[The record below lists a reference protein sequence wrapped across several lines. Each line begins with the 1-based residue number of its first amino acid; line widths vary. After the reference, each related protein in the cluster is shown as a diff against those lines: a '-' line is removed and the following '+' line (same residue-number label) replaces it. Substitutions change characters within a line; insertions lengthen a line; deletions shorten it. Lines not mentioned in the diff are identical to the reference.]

1 MNKLRTEIVLFIDL
15 FLVFLLGG
23 TLLFYSLF
31 AEKYY
36 LSQKKSQINQV
47 YTYIQTLNLNDLG
60 NEDEETFLPL
70 DNASAIISICDS
82 DFQPLYASKSK
93 NGNSILTDQIRK
105 QADTYTESASAVYF
119 PHETGR
125 PIALHG
131 LIHQEGNAFYIL
143 IYENTRML
151 HSGLRYTRQILG
163 NLLFLAISLGTLF
176 ALLFSEWLTRP
187 LSRIR
192 QLIQRMMKNDF
203 SQRLPEQSRFNE
215 LGELSTEINLMGDKI

>member
-105 QADTYTESASAVYF
+105 QADTYT
-119 PHETGR
+119 GR
-125 PIALHG
+125 QCFLHPD
-131 LIHQEGNAFYIL
+131 L
-143 IYENTRML
+143 
-151 HSGLRYTRQILG
+151 
-163 NLLFLAISLGTLF
+163 
-176 ALLFSEWLTRP
+176 
-187 LSRIR
+187 
-192 QLIQRMMKNDF
+192 
-203 SQRLPEQSRFNE
+203 
-215 LGELSTEINLMGDKI
+215 